1 MQTRKIILTRG
12 IPGSG
17 KSTWARAWV
26 AESPETRIR
35 INNDDIRNMLGNYW
49 VPSREDLVSFIKHK
63 SAVAAM
69 GHGYDIV
76 VDNMNLNPK
85 EVNFWETIINSHN
98 KDTERVNLGFEKYKY
113 EIEFKD
119 FFIPVEECLKRDAM
133 RPNPIGEKT
142 IKDIWRKYRHFIQT
156 TQVEKLVNNLKE
168 YDPNKEDCIVID
180 MDSTMCFNTSKRPW
194 YGPGSTEGMITDIPN
209 KGVVDVVKA
218 MQDAD
223 YHIIVCTGRNEAQRE
238 VTEQWLK
245 GHYIEPTEIYMR
257 SDYDYRK
264 GVEIKEELINQILQK
279 YNITAIFEDCEPI
292 VQKLRD
298 MGLTV
303 LQPNKGI

>member
-69 GHGYDIV
+69 CHGYDIV

-85 EVNFWETIINSHN
+85 EVNFWETIIDSHN
-98 KDTERVNLGFEKYKY
+98 KDTEGVNLGFEKYKY

-156 TQVEKLVNNLKE
+156 TQVEKLVNNLVE

-223 YHIIVCTGRNEAQRE
+223 YNIIVCTGRNEAQRE

-257 SDYDYRK
+257 NDYDYRK
-264 GVEIKEELINQILQK
+264 GVEIKEELINKILEK

>member
-1 MQTRKIILTRG
+1 MEIRKIILTRG

-49 VPSREDLVSFIKHK
+49 VPSRENLVSFIKHK
-63 SAVAAM
+63 TVVAAM

-85 EVNFWETIINSHN
+85 EVNFWETIIDSHN
-98 KDTERVNLGFEKYKY
+98 KDTEGENLGFTKYNY

-119 FFIPVEECLKRDAM
+119 FFIPVEECIKRDAM
-133 RPNPIGEKT
+133 RPKPIGEKT

-156 TQVEKLVNNLKE
+156 TQVEKLVNNLVE
-168 YDPNKEDCIVID
+168 YDQNKEDCIVID

-223 YHIIVCTGRNEAQRE
+223 YNIIVCTGRNEAQRE